1 MIIECCERPRVH
13 HAAVYEKYCD
23 KRFKEAAYIVQ
34 DALDAG
40 FTLPNHT
47 WPVRQSR
54 SATAATGHSAMSD
67 GMSV

>member
-1 MIIECCERPRVH
+1 MIIECCEQPRLH
-13 HAAVYEKYCD
+13 HAAVYEKYCE

-47 WPVRQSR
+47 SPVRS
-54 SATAATGHSAMSD
+54 SPPAAPANGYPTMMEEALA
-67 GMSV
+67 